1 MSQGVQL
8 KSLHS
13 VFKMREAAAALVVP
27 IAVDAFDI
35 FKDKSERKLVGWCCR
50 YYNLL
55 LRRSENIP
63 TMVKYL

>member
-1 MSQGVQL
+1 
-8 KSLHS
+8 
-13 VFKMREAAAALVVP
+13 MREAAAALVVP